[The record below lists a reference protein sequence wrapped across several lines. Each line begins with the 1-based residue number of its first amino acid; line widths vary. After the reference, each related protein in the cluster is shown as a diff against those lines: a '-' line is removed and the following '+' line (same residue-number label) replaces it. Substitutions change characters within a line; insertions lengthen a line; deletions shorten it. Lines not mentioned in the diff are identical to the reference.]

1 MIIDLHAH
9 LLPGVDDGAQT
20 LEDSIQLARQGDL
33 EGVEHLLLTPHH
45 RNGQFVNRK
54 ADVIRFAEQLSEAYK
69 QAEIKMQVYPCQE
82 IRLTTSFMEDL
93 YNDDLLSIDSE
104 GIYYL
109 IEFPTASVPSFA
121 KDLLAEMIEIG
132 LVPLIAHPERNHQLA
147 KNMDLLYELVEMGC
161 LSQITSSCI
170 AGYYGETLQQTAR
183 LMLERNLAHV
193 IASDV
198 HHESFR
204 PFNMTRAFEQIA
216 QDFGPEKVQY
226 LQQNARDIFNGQAV
240 DKLTPIGKLA
250 TKVKKKKFFGLF

>member
-9 LLPGVDDGAQT
+9 LLPGVDDGAQS
-20 LEDSIQLARQGDL
+20 LADSIKLAEQGDL
-33 EGVEHLLLTPHH
+33 EGVEHLVLTPHH

-54 ADVIRFAEQLSEAYK
+54 ADVIRFTDHLSEAYQ
-69 QAEIKMQVYPCQE
+69 QAGIKMQVYPSQE

-93 YNDDLLSIDSE
+93 YNDDLLSLDSE

-109 IEFPTASVPSFA
+109 IEFPTLEVPSFA
-121 KDLLAEMIEIG
+121 KSLLDEMISMG
-132 LVPLIAHPERNHQLA
+132 MVPLIAHPERNHQLA
-147 KNMDLLYELVEMGC
+147 KDLDLLYELIEMGC

-170 AGYYGETLQQTAR
+170 AGYYGEGLQQTAR
-183 LMLERNLAHV
+183 QMIERNLAHV

-204 PFNMTRAFEQIA
+204 PFNITGAFEQIA

-226 LQQNARDIFNGQAV
+226 LQQNARDIFNGQIVNRLPA
-240 DKLTPIGKLA
+240 IGRASKRI
-250 TKVKKKKFFGLF
+250 KRKKFFGLF